1 MWTLLYHQT
10 FKRRFHILVYL
21 YSQCFYPGQ
30 RTSWLGPFFAK
41 NYFETVWLPRCVR
54 VECFQA
60 VPCYGPSLSKG
71 VRPLVA
77 DLWEERLRAPDSLG
91 RNIVICTAIFSDILQ
106 YCEIQKYIYVTI
118 VCKICT
124 RALLF
129 PPYYFSFNIIIK
141 LSQPSSV
148 SAHVVTIATTD
159 WGPSSCRCRDLIQIS
174 VSLPYSPHTLLQC
187 PGTMIIN
194 LPQDRNISEYS

>member
-30 RTSWLGPFFAK
+30 KTSWLGPFFAK
-41 NYFETVWLPRCVR
+41 NYFETVWLPRCIR
-54 VECFQA
+54 VEPFQA

-91 RNIVICTAIFSDILQ
+91 RNIVICTAIFGDILQ
-106 YCEIQKYIYVTI
+106 YCEVQKNICNNSLHNLRKI
-118 VCKICT
+118 VQEPSSFPSINFPIISSSNC
-124 RALLF
+124 LLDHQVF
-129 PPYYFSFNIIIK
+129 PPMWSRLRRLTEDLAPADVETLFKFPSHFLIHLIHYFNA
-141 LSQPSSV
+141 Q
-148 SAHVVTIATTD
+148 AR
-159 WGPSSCRCRDLIQIS
+159 W
-174 VSLPYSPHTLLQC
+174 
-187 PGTMIIN
+187 
-194 LPQDRNISEYS
+194 

>member
-21 YSQCFYPGQ
+21 YSQCFYPGLK
-30 RTSWLGPFFAK
+30 TSWLGPFFAK
-41 NYFETVWLPRCVR
+41 NYFETVWLPRCIR
-54 VECFQA
+54 VEPFQA

-106 YCEIQKYIYVTI
+106 YCENQKYICNNSSQNLY
-118 VCKICT
+118 KSPP
-124 RALLF
+124 F
-129 PPYYFSFNIIIK
+129 PPLLLLLQHHHQIVSTIK
-141 LSQPSSV
+141 CFRPCG
-148 SAHVVTIATTD
+148 HDCDD
-159 WGPSSCRCRDLIQIS
+159 WLRTQLLPMSR
-174 VSLPYSPHTLLQC
+174 PYSNFRLTSLFTSYTTSMARHDD
-187 PGTMIIN
+187 N
-194 LPQDRNISEYS
+194 